1 MGKGTPLFSTK
12 FGSAQLR
19 LGWNPFRPNNNVF
32 GPGRIW
38 TPSVC
43 LLPLP
48 SRQGLGLYWE
58 AQKSFWV
65 IPLILGIYCALI
77 LICVAPLCGFHM
89 YLIGTAQTTRCVGD
103 PVSVLGARGVRLWH
117 AGETNPRPL
126 PREAFKDEPASR
138 SSYSRGLLRNFHDIC
153 CFHDNP
159 FPRPPGP
166 TPPDLPVEMQPR
178 PQPALFV

>member
-12 FGSAQLR
+12 FGSAHR
-19 LGWNPFRPNNNVF
+19 TGWGTRF
-32 GPGRIW
+32 GPTITFSAREGFGRH
-38 TPSVC
+38 PL

-89 YLIGTAQTTRCVGD
+89 YLIGTAQTTRCVGG
-103 PVSVLGARGVRLWH
+103 PVSFLGAPGVRFWH
-117 AGETNPRPL
+117 AGETQAEATEFVVNFAFL
-126 PREAFKDEPASR
+126 PRQSPPDEPR
-138 SSYSRGLLRNFHDIC
+138 LQKFDCL
-153 CFHDNP
+153 
-159 FPRPPGP
+159 
-166 TPPDLPVEMQPR
+166 MQ
-178 PQPALFV
+178 FGC